1 MQTVEL
7 MKHGDKSLVLCI
19 KDGKVNQYVSCT
31 DYDSTREF
39 GEQWV
44 WGHYFTSLE
53 SAMNYWN
60 SEVLNRPTYD
70 RLVELATKFKDGLL
84 EDDIYSAICYFDDEC
99 DMTDEEKEF
108 FGIEEE

>member
-7 MKHGDKSLVLCI
+7 MKHGDKSLVVCI
-19 KDGKVNQYVSCT
+19 KDGKVNQYVNCT
-31 DYDSTREF
+31 DYDSTMKF

-60 SEVLNRPTYD
+60 SEILNRPSYD
-70 RLVELATKFKDGLL
+70 RLVELSTKFKDGLL
-84 EDDIYSAICYFDDEC
+84 EDDEYSAICYFEDEC
-99 DMTDEEKEF
+99 EMTKEEKEF
-108 FGIEEE
+108 FGIGEE